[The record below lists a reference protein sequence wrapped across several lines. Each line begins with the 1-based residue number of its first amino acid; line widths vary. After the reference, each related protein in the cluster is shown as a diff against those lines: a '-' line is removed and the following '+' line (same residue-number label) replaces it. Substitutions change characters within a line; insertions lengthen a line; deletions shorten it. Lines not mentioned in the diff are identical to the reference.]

1 MIKKRLN
8 KDTITNNSN
17 DKKTDE
23 NVNLYGK
30 VAVFPKNIKPSKAYK
45 FLENVKINPEKLWYM
60 LIQQQEDNLQMIKY
74 NVKANI
80 HLKEFV
86 STLKSYY
93 LEKVEAYPELYEQV
107 DKIVI
112 EADQNDLFVSIKNI
126 PHIAINNK
134 KLISIISEDL
144 VKILRDDVTEKN

>member
-1 MIKKRLN
+1 MIRKKIN
-8 KDTITNNSN
+8 KSKDNQE
-17 DKKTDE
+17 E

-86 STLKSYY
+86 SILKSYY
-93 LEKVEAYPELYEQV
+93 LEKVEEYPELYEQV